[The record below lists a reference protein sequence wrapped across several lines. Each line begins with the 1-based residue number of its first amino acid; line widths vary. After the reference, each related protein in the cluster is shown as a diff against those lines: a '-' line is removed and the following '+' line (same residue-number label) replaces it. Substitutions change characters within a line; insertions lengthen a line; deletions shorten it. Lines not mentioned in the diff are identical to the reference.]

1 MLKELRVEWNF
12 QYGKESTTYLADLNF
27 EKYNKVKE
35 LIEKRNVEGKVEIEI
50 KQTHEIG
57 EVEKKILLKR
67 LQRRTNY
74 R

>member
-12 QYGKESTTYLADLNF
+12 QYAKDCTTYLADLNF
-27 EKYNKVKE
+27 EKYNRVKE

-67 LQRRTNY
+67 L
-74 R
+74 